1 MNTDEEIYSEGYNLA
16 LQEGYEGANAK
27 EFARNYVEGYKIG
40 LEKGEAIGLEKG
52 EHKKAVKV
60 ARKALEMGMSVE
72 DACELSGLSKEQIN
86 ELIK

>member
-40 LEKGEAIGLEKG
+40 LEKGE
-52 EHKKAVKV
+52 HKKAVKV